1 MAGYGLFVSV
11 PQTQGATEIKY
22 KHSSAKASKAAG
34 GSYEEDPLMDKTE
47 LECDLFIYGGG
58 LAGVCAAIAAARGG
72 AKVVLMQDRSRLGGN
87 ASSEIKMHPLV

>member
-1 MAGYGLFVSV
+1 MQRRKFLTSISGAMAGYGLFVSV

-47 LECDLFIYGGG
+47 LECDLFICGGG

-72 AKVVLMQDRSRLGGN
+72 AKVVLM
-87 ASSEIKMHPLV
+87 